1 MRKIIGCLLCLG
13 IIAGSLQVYATENR
27 QTADG
32 EYHSMIENFK
42 NPPKHTRVNQ
52 IVHDWHDGWGNG
64 TYQGKIDLLNNWGFR
79 GVVTNVAWNE
89 NYLTSEEDFAFLNE
103 AIQASKAGGMEVWL
117 FDESGYPSG
126 SADGKTLEGH
136 PEYEAIGVGRQEVQ
150 GSGAGSAR
158 ITADSDFQ
166 KVVAAYLVPVKDG
179 VKDYANKEDVVF
191 EGLTGTTGGVA
202 GDWVVEIYGQKT
214 AYEGSHAQN
223 NGWKPRRY
231 PNLLN
236 RDAVKRFIDV
246 AYQPYKDNLAQY
258 DEVIEAVFTDEPS
271 LMTAYVNTGEVFG
284 YALVPWES
292 TLPERFSQMHHYS
305 ILENM
310 NALYDGDS
318 THDKQV
324 RVHFYQTVSE
334 MLKENYFGQL
344 QKWCEENGVSSSG
357 HALLEEKLSYHVP
370 LYGDLMKVIG
380 AEDIPAVDVL
390 TGVPEA
396 YIDNSW
402 FLSTKFI
409 SSVARLQGKEQVMFE
424 YCPVEDGEIFAL
436 NDFEYTLGTMG
447 LLYLN
452 GANYA
457 NSYYSI
463 YDLDEQRANTFNE
476 YVGRLGYMLENAQMD
491 SGLAVYYPIE
501 SAQAEYKPMQV
512 QVYNQTENISAIDN
526 YIKRLGLGLLENKMD
541 FNFVSS
547 EYMKEPMFTENGMQ
561 IGNVRIDTLLMP
573 KVSVIPL
580 ETLKTIQEFERHGG
594 KVIWLENL
602 PQMGLNADE
611 NKEIAALTEKYK
623 GQTLSISGEKPED
636 NLARNAKVTVSSVQ
650 DHELYHPQNLTDGKN
665 DTDAWQGWASVTTP
679 AWVEI
684 DLGETKTV
692 NKAILYG
699 KNEYEQK
706 EYNLQYWNNGYWI
719 NLVPTV
725 ENNTEDVIE
734 HHFPAVNTRKIRI
747 TMTRGNVAQDSSTGE
762 RVARWNEIELYY
774 DKDGNHFN
782 FYDLLTQLGSR
793 SLTVQ
798 EIRPEQEN
806 QLMMS
811 CYQKDGKEL
820 IYLVNPTG
828 QPITASISGQ
838 GSGNYLSMNPR
849 TGEIDPFTGQT
860 TVTVKPYMG
869 LFVYE
874 K

>member
-1 MRKIIGCLLCLG
+1 MRKMISCLLCLG
-13 IIAGSLQVYATENR
+13 IIAGSLPAYAVENG

-32 EYHSMIENFK
+32 EYNSMIENFI

-52 IVHDWHDGWGNG
+52 IVHDWKDGWGNG
-64 TYQGKIDLLNNWGFR
+64 TYQGKINLLNDWGFR
-79 GVVTNVAWNE
+79 GVVTNVEWND
-89 NYLTSEEDFAFLNE
+89 NYLNSKEDFAFLDE
-103 AIQASKAGGMEVWL
+103 AIQASKAGGLEVWL

-126 SADGKTLEGH
+126 SADGLTLEGYS
-136 PEYEAIGVGRQEVQ
+136 EYEAVGIGKQEVFGNGT
-150 GSGAGSAR
+150 GSVNV
-158 ITADSDFQ
+158 TVDSTFQ
-166 KVVAAYLVPVKDG
+166 KVVAAYLVPVHDG
-179 VKDYANKEDVVF
+179 VKDYTNKKNIAF
-191 EGLTGTTGGVA
+191 EGAVGTIGDVK

-246 AYQPYKDNLAQY
+246 AYQPYKDHITQY
-258 DEVIEAVFTDEPS
+258 GEVIEAVFTDEPS
-271 LMTAYVNTGEVFG
+271 LMTAYVNTGDTFG
-284 YALVPWES
+284 YALVPWEN
-292 TLPERFSQMHHYS
+292 TLPEQFYQMHHYS

-318 THDKQV
+318 TQDKQV

-344 QKWCEENGVSSSG
+344 QKWCEENGVHSSG

-396 YIDNSW
+396 YLDNSW
-402 FLSTKFI
+402 FLSTKYI

-424 YCPVEDGEIFAL
+424 YCPVEDGEVFAL

-476 YVGRLGYMLENAQMD
+476 YVGRLGYTLENAQMD
-491 SGLAVYYPIE
+491 SGIAVYYPIE
-501 SAQAEYKPMQV
+501 SAQAEYKPMRV
-512 QVYNQTENISAIDN
+512 QLYNQTENISALDN
-526 YIKRLGLGLLENKMD
+526 YIKRLALGLLENKMD
-541 FNFVSS
+541 FNFISS
-547 EYMKEPMFTENGMQ
+547 EYMKEPEFLENRMK
-561 IGNVRIDTLLMP
+561 IGDVWIDTLLMP
-573 KVSVIPL
+573 RVSVIPL
-580 ETLKTIQEFERHGG
+580 ETLRTIQEFEKNGG

-602 PQMGLNADE
+602 PQMGLNSVED
-611 NKEIAALTEKYK
+611 KEISVLTERYK
-623 GQTLSISGEKPED
+623 GQTLSISGENPEE

-650 DHELYHPQNLTDGKN
+650 DHEFYHPQNLTDGKN
-665 DTDAWQGWASVTTP
+665 DTDAWQGWASTTTP

-719 NLVPTV
+719 NLIPTV

-734 HHFPAVNTRKIRI
+734 HQFPAVNTRKIRI
-747 TMTRGNVAQDSSTGE
+747 AMTRGNVAQDSSTGE

-774 DKDGNHFN
+774 DKDGNNFN
-782 FYDLLTQLGSR
+782 FYDLLAQLNSG
-793 SLTVQ
+793 SLTAR
-798 EIRPEQEN
+798 ELRPAQGSK
-806 QLMMS
+806 LMMS
-811 CYQKDGKEL
+811 SYQKNGKAL

-828 QPITASISGQ
+828 KPVSAVISGKDG
-838 GSGNYLSMNPR
+838 GSYLSMNPR
-849 TGEIDPFTGQT
+849 TGEVENFIGQK
-860 TVTVKPYMG
+860 TVTIQPYMG
-869 LFVYE
+869 LFAYE